1 MAYDLDI
8 SDIDGFTGD
17 SSGDPSVTTT
27 ETPTET
33 ETKPAASQRYKYTAN
48 GKDVEEDLDTI
59 LQRASMGY
67 NYAQHMQQFKS
78 EKDAFEQERSSI
90 SQLRQQWE
98 PYDKY
103 ARENPEWADHV
114 RTAWEQ
120 KVSGI
125 EQKAADGT
133 ALPEELRQE
142 MAELKNF
149 KAQFDTFMTK
159 QKEAEEDSV
168 INSQF
173 ENLAKEYPD
182 YDLKHT
188 DPKTGMSLEMKI
200 LEHARLNGIHSVR
213 AAFRDMMWDDLVSK
227 AQTKAKEQTAKEIA
241 ERTKKG
247 FLATSNESI
256 LHKPVTKATGSRSYL
271 DGIMSGAQELGII

>member
-8 SDIDGFTGD
+8 SDIEGFTGD

-27 ETPTET
+27 VTPTAT

-90 SQLRQQWE
+90 NQLRQQWE

-149 KAQFDTFMTK
+149 KAQFETFMTK

-173 ENLAKEYPD
+173 ENLAKEYPE

>member
-8 SDIDGFTGD
+8 SDIEGFTG
-17 SSGDPSVTTT
+17 SEGAGDPVTTT
-27 ETPTET
+27 QAAPAETTQP
-33 ETKPAASQRYKYTAN
+33 QRFKYTAN
-48 GKDVEEDLDTI
+48 GKEVEEDLDTI

-67 NYAQHMQQFKS
+67 NYAQHMQSFKS
-78 EKDAFEQERSSI
+78 EKDAFAQERDSI
-90 SQLRQQWE
+90 NQLRQQWE

-114 RTAWEQ
+114 RQAWEQ

-142 MAELKNF
+142 MSDLKQF
-149 KAQFDTFMTK
+149 KAKFEHFMTK
-159 QKEAEEDSV
+159 QQEAEEDAV
-168 INSQF
+168 INKQF
-173 ENLAKEYPD
+173 DELAKEYPE
-182 YDLKHT
+182 YDLKHS
-188 DPKTGMSLEMKI
+188 DPKTGMTLEMQV

-213 AAFRDMMWDDLVSK
+213 AAFRDLMWNDLVAK

-247 FLATSNESI
+247 FLAESNAPI
-256 LHKPVTKATGSRSYL
+256 VHKPLTKAGRGGSYL